1 MKFIFSYLKNYRFT
15 IAFVMLIKYLGSFGE
30 LLLPYVLE
38 HMIDDV
44 VPTKNMTHVILCG
57 LGMIILA
64 ILTRTF
70 NMILVVDKGDVVEP
84 GTHETLMQKRGFY
97 YKLYAAQFE

>member
-1 MKFIFSYLKNYRFT
+1 
-15 IAFVMLIKYLGSFGE
+15 
-30 LLLPYVLE
+30 
-38 HMIDDV
+38 
-44 VPTKNMTHVILCG
+44 MTHVILCG